1 MRQSIGRPL
10 GGNAFIEALSAQLGR
25 KLALGKRRRRGR
37 EEDGIEV
44 E

>member
-10 GGNAFIEALSAQLGR
+10 GGMAFIEALSEQLGR
-25 KLALGKRRRRGR
+25 MLAPGRRGHRKR